1 MDDKKPEQLREEL
14 FSEAFYDYYYA
25 DVHECKPY
33 IGLQFVE
40 PYCQHCGKYINSDRM
55 KKFTEQL

>member
-14 FSEAFYDYYYA
+14 FSEAFYDYYA
-25 DVHECKPY
+25 DVHECIPY
-33 IGLQFVE
+33 ISLQFVE
-40 PYCQHCGKYINSDRM
+40 DKCQHCGRFINSDRM